1 MIRRTIYIG
10 TILSSV
16 ALTANAQSIKLRLLN
31 GKTGKPM
38 RNQTVTV
45 AWVAPLES
53 VDVWI
58 GVDGTGTVTAPKEAE
73 TFGMLSGTEA
83 GSNKIAF
90 LNCNAGASHYYL
102 SEVYTVGVVPRNTCG
117 KATAP
122 ARRGEII
129 FWALPRPFWD
139 FQ

>member
-1 MIRRTIYIG
+1 MIRGAIYVG
-10 TILSSV
+10 TIFCSI
-16 ALTANAQSIKLRLLN
+16 ALAANAQSIKLRLLN

-45 AWVAPLES
+45 TWVLPLGS

-58 GVDGTGTVTAPKEAE
+58 GIDGTGTMTAPKEGD

-90 LNCNAGASHYYL
+90 LNCNTGASYYYV
-102 SEVYTVGVVPRNTCG
+102 SEVYTVGVVPRNRCG

-122 ARRGEII
+122 VRRGEII